1 MRASIIIPAF
11 NSKERLYYNL
21 LSLNNQDCNFNDFE
35 VVIVDNGS
43 IDDTADMVR
52 RFKPRSKFK
61 LKFQRLEENRGI
73 ARGRNTAIK
82 MAEGD
87 ILIFH
92 DSDMIAPRDFV
103 RLHLKHHEE
112 KNIVVCGIPWKRI
125 ITFYYKDLEKKDE
138 NYQGLKYLRHFYP
151 KIEKV
156 PVLNQNLIMNG
167 LYKNYIFDL
176 NGDFIHEVKGILK
189 KYGNNLINYALPW
202 RLFITNNASAER
214 EKVIQAGM
222 FDESIVG
229 YGFEDYDLG
238 IRLYKSGGRFIFDEN
253 IINVHQ
259 EHPSNIKISEF
270 GENIRYICEKYNN
283 IYFIDVILVCMSYL
297 TSIDKSSINELVMDI
312 DEMLDNGSFD
322 SILNVFLIFLQFQ
335 RKKYFHEDL
344 GISILYISNINVN
357 DLIKEINVLENVF
370 DFKFFARAMTALI
383 NDVYR

>member
-43 IDDTADMVR
+43 SDDTADMVR

-103 RLHLKHHEE
+103 RFHLKHHEE

-189 KYGNNLINYALPW
+189 RYGNNLRNYALPW

-214 EKVIQAGM
+214 EKVMQAGM
-222 FDESIVG
+222 FDELIVG

-335 RKKYFHEDL
+335 RKKSFHEDL

>member
-92 DSDMIAPRDFV
+92 DSDMIAPRDFI
-103 RLHLKHHEE
+103 RRHLKHHEE

-189 KYGNNLINYALPW
+189 RYGNNLRNYALPW

-214 EKVIQAGM
+214 EKVMQAGM
-222 FDESIVG
+222 FDELIVG

-297 TSIDKSSINELVMDI
+297 TSIDKSSINELVKDI
-312 DEMLDNGSFD
+312 DEMLDSGLFNY
-322 SILNVFLIFLQFQ
+322 ILNVFLILLQFQ
-335 RKKYFHEDL
+335 RKKSFHEDL
-344 GISILYISNINVN
+344 GTNLLYISNMNVGN
-357 DLIKEINVLENVF
+357 LIEEINILENVF

>member
-1 MRASIIIPAF
+1 MKASIIIPAF

-43 IDDTADMVR
+43 VDDTADMVR

-92 DSDMIAPRDFV
+92 DSDMIAPRDFI
-103 RLHLKHHEE
+103 RRHLKHHEE

-138 NYQGLKYLRHFYP
+138 DYQGLKYLKHVYP
-151 KIEKV
+151 KIDKA

-176 NGDFIHEVKGILK
+176 DGDFIHEIKGILK

-297 TSIDKSSINELVMDI
+297 TSIDKSFINELVMDI
-312 DEMLDNGSFD
+312 DGMLDSGLFN
-322 SILNVFLIFLQFQ
+322 SILNVFLILLQFQ
-335 RKKYFHEDL
+335 RKKSFHEDL
-344 GISILYISNINVN
+344 GTSLKYISNINVDN
-357 DLIKEINVLENVF
+357 LIEEINILENVF